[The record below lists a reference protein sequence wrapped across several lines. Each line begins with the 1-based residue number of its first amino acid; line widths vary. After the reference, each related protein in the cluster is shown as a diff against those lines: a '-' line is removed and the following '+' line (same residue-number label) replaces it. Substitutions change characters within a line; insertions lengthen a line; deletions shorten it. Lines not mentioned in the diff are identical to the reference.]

1 MVKVTALLVPP
12 VVVTVTLVGPGVAL
26 PAMVKVA
33 VICVALSTLT
43 LLTDTPLLLVF
54 TVAPEMK
61 FVPVRVTGTVVPC
74 APLLG
79 LTEVRVGPVEMMVNV
94 TALLVP
100 AEVVTVTLTA
110 PGVAVA
116 AMVKVAV
123 I

>member
-1 MVKVTALLVPP
+1 VLTTFMAL
-12 VVVTVTLVGPGVAL
+12 TV
-26 PAMVKVA
+26 
-33 VICVALSTLT
+33 
-43 LLTDTPLLLVF
+43 TPLL
-54 TVAPEMK
+54 TCTSAPEMK
-61 FVPVRVTGTVVPC
+61 FVPASVTGTAVPC

-79 LTEVRVGPVEMMVNV
+79 LTEVRVGPVEVMVNV